1 MMKDVQRTAKYL
13 GLSMVK
19 TPSKFPLNTI
29 LAQRLLTVASKEDSC
44 SVPSLSKALWDS
56 YWTRDLDISNKE
68 ELKKA
73 CERAGLTPAVAD
85 RWLQQCDDDKIK
97 KALIA
102 TTEEVGISGH
112 SATLQCTSLRFFA

>member
-13 GLSMVK
+13 GLSMVH

-29 LAQRLLTVASKEDSC
+29 LAQRLLTVASEEDTC

-73 CERAGLTPAVAD
+73 CERAGLSSSVAD
-85 RWLQQCDDDKIK
+85 RWLERCDEDKIK
-97 KALIA
+97 KTLIA
-102 TTEEVGISGH
+102 ATEEVSEH
-112 SATLQCTSLRFFA
+112 CTTLTPCY